1 MCGIA
6 GIVDPSIPPADRES
20 SVGRMCAAMLHR
32 GPDDMGLLTRGPA
45 TIGMRRLSIFDP
57 ANGRQPMA
65 TPDGRFHIVFNG
77 AIFNFPELKNELEGL
92 GWRFRTR
99 CDTEA
104 LLYALVEWGEEAIGK
119 LRGMFAFALWDNEQ
133 QSLLLARDPFGIK
146 PLYFVNRGRQL
157 VFASEINALKRA
169 DIGQFD
175 IDPLSV
181 TEYLAWFAVPAPR
194 TIYRDVFCLQP
205 GERLLFRAGAADIRQ
220 TWSYKGLAAEPQCA
234 TREEFVRELRVRLE
248 DTMRAHLL
256 ADVPVG
262 AFVSG
267 GMDSAVVVGLMSRVS
282 SNALKTF
289 SIGFEENDFSE
300 ADEAEANAR
309 HFGAIHH
316 TRILTG
322 DEVARDLD
330 MLLAAIDQPTGDGIN
345 TFYASQ
351 TAQQGGVR
359 VALSGLGGDE
369 IFGGYPSFRTVP
381 ALSGMV
387 SRWQHV
393 PRFLRSA
400 GQRILAG
407 QGTRAMKLADFL
419 SNAKD
424 THEVASLS
432 RRVFSETLRRSILS
446 SDAAAVAAAAGPFHP
461 RLASMRADVG
471 ERTAFSL
478 VSAWETKTYMADV
491 LLRDSDV
498 MSMRNSIEL
507 RVPFVDR
514 PLIEWMW
521 SQPDSFKVDRRR
533 PKSILADATADILP
547 PGLKDRR
554 KRGFT
559 FPFPI
564 WMRRELRPFLEET
577 FSEASVGKSG
587 LFSPNPVQALWKGF
601 RDGGE
606 DHQWSRVWSIAVLV
620 AFINR
625 SQASNASLAIASHL

>member
-1 MCGIA
+1 
-6 GIVDPSIPPADRES
+6 
-20 SVGRMCAAMLHR
+20 MLHR
-32 GPDDMGLLTRGPA
+32 GPDDMGIVSRGPA

-57 ANGRQPMA
+57 TNGRQPMA

-119 LRGMFAFALWDNEQ
+119 LRGMFAFALWDSAEE
-133 QSLLLARDPFGIK
+133 SLLVARDPFGIK
-146 PLYFVNRGRQL
+146 PLYFVNREGQL
-157 VFASEINALKRA
+157 AFASEINALKRA
-169 DIGQFD
+169 DFGPFE
-175 IDPLSV
+175 IDPMSV

-194 TIYRDVFCLQP
+194 TIYRNVLCLQP
-205 GERLLFRAGAADIRQ
+205 GERLLFKNGTTDIRQ
-220 TWSYKGLAAEPQCA
+220 TWSYKDIAAEPACA

-289 SIGFEENDFSE
+289 SIGFEENDYSE

-330 MLLAAIDQPTGDGIN
+330 MLLDSIDQPTGDGIN

-381 ALSGMV
+381 TLARMV

-393 PRFLRSA
+393 PGFLRKT
-400 GQRILAG
+400 GERILAG

-424 THEVASLS
+424 SHDVASLC
-432 RRVFSETLRRSILS
+432 RRVFSESLRRSILS
-446 SDAAAVAAAAGPFHP
+446 PDVAALAAVAGPFHP
-461 RLASMRADVG
+461 RLASMRANVG

-521 SQPDSFKVDRRR
+521 SQPDSFKADRKR
-533 PKSILADATADILP
+533 PKSVLADATADILP
-547 PGLKDRR
+547 PGLKERR

-564 WMRRELRPFLEET
+564 WMRRELRTFLEDT
-577 FSEASVGKSG
+577 FSDANVAKSG
-587 LFSPNPVQALWKGF
+587 FFSPGPVQALWKNF

-606 DHQWSRVWSIAVLV
+606 DHQWSRVWSIAVLI

-625 SQASNASLAIASHL
+625 SGSANASLAMASNL